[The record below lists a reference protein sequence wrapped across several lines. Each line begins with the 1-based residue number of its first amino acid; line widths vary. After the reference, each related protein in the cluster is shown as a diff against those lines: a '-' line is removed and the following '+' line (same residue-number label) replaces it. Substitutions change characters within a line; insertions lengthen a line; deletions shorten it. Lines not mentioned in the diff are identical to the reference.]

1 MTHELEEEKQKHRKE
16 SVNHNAHNMEN
27 DDEEQ
32 EENNELDSSSL
43 EVRTRKIIEI
53 VQTLSDNCYV

>member
-1 MTHELEEEKQKHRKE
+1 
-16 SVNHNAHNMEN
+16 MEN